1 MDYPQYSHPA
11 VSLLDELLSIPSPPG
26 YESEMAAYLC
36 QKIKSLGWNPEVDSA
51 GNVIV
56 RCHRVEGTEPVI
68 LGAHMDEI
76 ALVVSAIE
84 PDGRL
89 RVKRSGGMA
98 PQKLGERPVQI
109 LGETSRV
116 TGIVSSGT
124 GHTGGKE
131 KAWDWTDYWVL
142 TGLNQEQLQKAGVYP
157 GSPIVPVRE
166 GRGPLLLGDKQDPL
180 LAAWT
185 MDDRMGVVTLLR
197 LLEYL
202 AKNKPVLPRS
212 LIIAF
217 TVHEEGGAHGV
228 KFLCNRER
236 PEQFIAVDGC
246 PIAQDSNLKMD
257 ERPVIWSKDTRAN
270 YDPRLLK
277 ELAQS
282 ASAAGCT
289 LQRVV
294 LDNAWSDASDAYA
307 CGTVGRIAI
316 IGHARENSHGFEVA
330 RLAVFDNLLRVLEQ
344 FVVRIS

>member
-1 MDYPQYSHPA
+1 
-11 VSLLDELLSIPSPPG
+11 
-26 YESEMAAYLC
+26 MAAYLC
-36 QKIKSLGWNPEVDSA
+36 QKVKSLGWKPEVDSA

-56 RCHRVEGTEPVI
+56 RCHQVEGTEPVI
-68 LGAHMDEI
+68 LAAHMDEI
-76 ALVVSAIE
+76 ALVVSTIDSE
-84 PDGRL
+84 GKL

-98 PQKLGERPVQI
+98 PQKLGERPVEI
-109 LGETSRV
+109 LGENRRI

-131 KAWDWTDYWVL
+131 KVWSWEDYWII
-142 TGLNQEQLQKAGVYP
+142 TGLSCEQLNEAGVYP

-166 GRGPLLLGDKQDPL
+166 GRGPLLLGDPQDPL

-197 LLEYL
+197 LLESL
-202 AKNKPVLPRS
+202 SKTLPALPRS

-236 PEQFIAVDGC
+236 PEMFVAVDGC
-246 PIAQDSNLKMD
+246 PIPSDSNLKMD
-257 ERPVIWSKDTRAN
+257 ARPAIWSKDTKAN

-277 ELAQS
+277 ELSQA
-282 ASAAGCT
+282 AAVAGCE

-316 IGHARENSHGFEVA
+316 IGHPRENSHGFEVA
-330 RLAVFDNLLRVLEQ
+330 RLAVFDNLLRVLEE
-344 FVVRIS
+344 FVTRVS